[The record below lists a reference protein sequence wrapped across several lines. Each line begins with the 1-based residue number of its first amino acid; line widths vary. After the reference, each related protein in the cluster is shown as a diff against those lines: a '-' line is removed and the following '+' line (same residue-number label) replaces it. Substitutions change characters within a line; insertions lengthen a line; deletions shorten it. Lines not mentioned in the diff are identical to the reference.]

1 MKEDFKDPKRMS
13 FKDYLAVVFSGSYLA
28 MLWAHFLMGIGD
40 KDTLSLLNTN
50 IGIILTGYFVHEV
63 TRLGTDAYRENKQ
76 IYREKGVIEGEHTR
90 PKDY

>member
-28 MLWAHFLMGIGD
+28 MLWAHFIAGIGD

-50 IGIILTGYFVHEV
+50 IGIILTGYFVHEI
-63 TRLGTDAYRENKQ
+63 TRMGADAYREKKNGTKYPKYPGSSNEKQ
-76 IYREKGVIEGEHTR
+76 Y
-90 PKDY
+90 